1 MLIIWALVIVLII
14 AVTVLFWVLIRRQDH
29 IHVDHQVVAKLE
41 HKVEALEI
49 NLQKTLEIMQD
60 LAKKM
65 HTQQEVLDRTNQKL
79 NQLELQN
86 TELVNVLTKAVQT
99 KD

>member
-49 NLQKTLEIMQD
+49 N
-60 LAKKM
+60 
-65 HTQQEVLDRTNQKL
+65 
-79 NQLELQN
+79 
-86 TELVNVLTKAVQT
+86 
-99 KD
+99 